1 MLNKHNV
8 FIKAVCNC
16 SLVNDF
22 NMLVNIIQNRVV
34 VFDKVLN
41 NFRIIKQAFILVIT
55 GISGNSRV

>member
-8 FIKAVCNC
+8 FIKVVCNC
-16 SLVNDF
+16 SFVNDF
-22 NMLVNIIQNRVV
+22 TMLVNIIQNRVV

-55 GISGNSRV
+55 GISGNRRV